1 MYVRHQA
8 ASKTKTSYPR
18 HHARLAQIMSNPP
31 PPPNTPLQAFNVV
44 SDLLRRPPLPAIPH
58 LSALLTELQTFVLP
72 TLQQEIAAPAEFF
85 LPALQTGFI
94 VGERYADIRVLRSR
108 VNDPFSPL
116 PPLRSIQCTSP
127 TLKNEKFLPFKEDE
141 IYLVSS
147 SPSSSSSSTAPL
159 VVLLPWGGSQRKQYW
174 PIIHHYTHDLD
185 ARVLVLNMPMVASS
199 SLRATK
205 ILELYQRLAV
215 EMEGVPFMTH
225 CFSMNGAWTNA
236 RLQVCHDCVCFIF
249 LGWSLSSSSSSS

>member
-1 MYVRHQA
+1 
-8 ASKTKTSYPR
+8 
-18 HHARLAQIMSNPP
+18 MSNPTT
-31 PPPNTPLQAFNVV
+31 PPNTPLQAVNVV
-44 SDLLRRPPLPAIPH
+44 SALLQRPPLPGVPH

-72 TLQQEIAAPAEFF
+72 TLQQEIAAPAGEFF

-147 SPSSSSSSTAPL
+147 SPSSSSSSSSTAPL
-159 VVLLPWGGSQRKQYW
+159 VLLLPWGGSQRKQYW

-199 SLRATK
+199 SHRATK
-205 ILELYQRLAV
+205 IIELYQRLAV

-236 RLQVCHDCVCFIF
+236 RLQVCHDLYF
-249 LGWSLSSSSSSS
+249 LFFLVGVDRRRRRSVLFCWVV